1 MDIHHQ
7 LDRLRILKS
16 LTHEDSA
23 RIYHALTSEIKTYD
37 QINLVFPLTPSPLT
51 IALVRDANGTRW
63 PNIFSP
69 WLISPI
75 QESALRSL

>member
-23 RIYHALTSEIKTYD
+23 RIYYALTSEFKTYD
-37 QINLVFPLTPSPLT
+37 QINLVFPAHSIP
-51 IALVRDANGTRW
+51 ANGSSCRQCQSDTV
-63 PNIFSP
+63 
-69 WLISPI
+69 
-75 QESALRSL
+75 A